1 MIIVKNADDLKRM
14 RVSGRIAAD
23 VRDKLAKFVAPGV
36 TTWELGEHARELIA
50 GHGAESA
57 FLGYRGFPGVICVSV
72 NDEVVHGIPGDRRI
86 EVGDIVG
93 IDVGVKYDG
102 FMGDTAT
109 TVMAGVTDPDVI
121 NLVRVTEEALKA
133 GIEKAIEGNKLYD
146 ISNAIQLAA
155 EDAGFSIVRDFVGH
169 GIGRSLH
176 EDPQIPNFGKS
187 GQGPVLKSGMTFC
200 LEPMINM
207 GCAGVDVMKDGWTV
221 LTKDRKPSA
230 HFEHMVAISTGKAEI
245 LTISA

>member
-23 VRDKLAKFVAPGV
+23 VLDKLAKIVAPGV
-36 TTWELGEHARELIA
+36 TTGELGEHARELIA
-50 GHGAESA
+50 GHGAKSA

-93 IDVGVKYDG
+93 IDVGVEYDG
-102 FMGDTAT
+102 FMGDTAK
-109 TVMAGVTDPDVI
+109 TVMAGVADPDVI
-121 NLVRVTEEALKA
+121 NLVRVTEEALAA
-133 GIEKAIEGNKLYD
+133 GIEKAVEGNRLYD
-146 ISNAIQLAA
+146 ISNAIQCVA
-155 EDAGFSIVRDFVGH
+155 EDAGFSIVKDFVGH

-200 LEPMINM
+200 LEPMVNM
-207 GCAGVDVMKDGWTV
+207 GCVGVDVLEDGWTV
-221 LTKDRKPSA
+221 LTKDREPSA
-230 HFEHMVAISTGKAEI
+230 HFEHMVAIGAGKAEI